1 MNSFES
7 LNHRTKQNERNFS
20 VKNTKTFPFA
30 NIVNADRENFKRDLA
45 YTIDCC
51 FCNEMSKSTDGK
63 LSYAGAQSI
72 LANVRTLFKERTGVI
87 PAEVEKAC
95 LLSEAIVAP
104 SRKAKIKLLKAA
116 GGIGGSTVCIVAII
130 SQIGI
135 ILGWGKGVIAAITA
149 FFVGTSFTAQY
160 IAIAIAGGVMMG
172 LAIYFR
178 GSGSDAE
185 GNEKFLKAL
194 KRSCC
199 AAVDAIWNEH
209 GTKLAAA

>member
-1 MNSFES
+1 M
-7 LNHRTKQNERNFS
+7 
-20 VKNTKTFPFA
+20 KNTKNFPFA
-30 NIVNADRENFKRDLA
+30 NIADADKENFKRDLT

-51 FCNEMSKSTDGK
+51 FCDEMSKSADGT

-72 LANVRTLFKERTGVI
+72 LTKVRCIFKERTGVI

-104 SRKAKIKLLKAA
+104 SRKAKIRLLKTAS
-116 GGIGGSTVCIVAII
+116 GIGGSVAGIVTII

-135 ILGWGKGVIAAITA
+135 ILGWGKAVTAAITA

-160 IAIAIAGGVMMG
+160 IAIGIAAGVVG
-172 LAIYFR
+172 LSIYFMV
-178 GSGSDAE
+178 SGSDVKRT
-185 GNEKFLKAL
+185 EKFIKAL

-199 AAVDAIWNEH
+199 AAVDSIWDEH
-209 GTKLAAA
+209 GTKLVAA

>member
-7 LNHRTKQNERNFS
+7 LNHRTQQNERNFS
-20 VKNTKTFPFA
+20 MKNTKTFPFA
-30 NIVNADRENFKRDLA
+30 NIVNADKENFKRDLA
-45 YTIDCC
+45 YTIDYS
-51 FCNEMSKSTDGK
+51 FHYEMNKSSDGK

-72 LANVRTLFKERTGVI
+72 LVNVRTIFKERTGVI

-95 LLSEAIVAP
+95 LLSEAIIAP
-104 SRKAKIKLLKAA
+104 SRKAKIQLLKAA
-116 GGIGGSTVCIVAII
+116 GGIGGSTACIVAII

-135 ILGWGKGVIAAITA
+135 ILGWGKGVIAAVTA

-160 IAIAIAGGVMMG
+160 ITIGIAAGVMG
-172 LAIYFR
+172 LAIYFMV
-178 GSGSDAE
+178 SGSDAQR
-185 GNEKFLKAL
+185 NEKFLKAL

-199 AAVDAIWNEH
+199 AAVDAIWDEH

>member
-7 LNHRTKQNERNFS
+7 LNHRTQQNERNFS
-20 VKNTKTFPFA
+20 MKNTKTFPFT
-30 NIVNADRENFKRDLA
+30 NIVNADKENFKRDLA
-45 YTIDCC
+45 YTIDCS
-51 FCNEMSKSTDGK
+51 FCDEMNKSSDGK

-72 LANVRTLFKERTGVI
+72 LARVRTLFKERTGVI

-116 GGIGGSTVCIVAII
+116 GVTGCSVACITTII
-130 SQIGI
+130 SQFGI
-135 ILGWGKGVIAAITA
+135 ILGWGKGVTAAVTA

-160 IAIAIAGGVMMG
+160 ITIGIAAGVMG
-172 LAIYFR
+172 LAIYFMGR
-178 GSGSDAE
+178 GSDAQRT
-185 GNEKFLKAL
+185 EKFLKAL

-199 AAVDAIWNEH
+199 AAVDAIWDEH

>member
-1 MNSFES
+1 M
-7 LNHRTKQNERNFS
+7 
-20 VKNTKTFPFA
+20 KNTKTFPLA

-72 LANVRTLFKERTGVI
+72 FANVRTLFKERTGVI

-95 LLSEAIVAP
+95 LLSEAIIAP
-104 SRKAKIKLLKAA
+104 SRKAKIQLLKAA
-116 GGIGGSTVCIVAII
+116 GGIGGSTTCIVAII

-135 ILGWGKGVIAAITA
+135 ILGWGKGVIAAVTA

-160 IAIAIAGGVMMG
+160 ITIGIAAGVMVG

-178 GSGSDAE
+178 GSGSDAKRT
-185 GNEKFLKAL
+185 EKFLKAL

-199 AAVDAIWNEH
+199 AAVDAIWDEH

>member
-1 MNSFES
+1 M
-7 LNHRTKQNERNFS
+7 Q
-20 VKNTKTFPFA
+20 NTKKFPFS
-30 NIVNADRENFKRDLA
+30 NIVDADKENFKRDLA

-51 FCNEMSKSTDGK
+51 FCDEMAKSPNGK
-63 LSYAGAQSI
+63 LSYAGAKTI
-72 LANVRTLFKERTGVI
+72 LANVRALFKERTGVI

-116 GGIGGSTVCIVAII
+116 GGIGGSIACIVAII

-135 ILGWGKGVIAAITA
+135 ILGWGKGVTAAVTA

-160 IAIAIAGGVMMG
+160 ITIGIAAGVMG
-172 LAIYFR
+172 LALYFIVR
-178 GSGSDAE
+178 GSDAE
-185 GNEKFLKAL
+185 RTEKFIKAL

-199 AAVDAIWNEH
+199 AAVDSVWDEY
-209 GTKLAAA
+209 GDKLAAA

>member
-1 MNSFES
+1 M
-7 LNHRTKQNERNFS
+7 
-20 VKNTKTFPFA
+20 KNTKTFPLA

-51 FCNEMSKSTDGK
+51 FCNEMNKSSDGK
-63 LSYAGAQSI
+63 LSYAGAQNI

-95 LLSEAIVAP
+95 LLSEAIIAP

-116 GGIGGSTVCIVAII
+116 GGISGSTACIVAII

-135 ILGWGKGVIAAITA
+135 ILGWGKSVIATITA

-160 IAIAIAGGVMMG
+160 IAIAIAGGVMG
-172 LAIYFR
+172 LAIYFMV
-178 GSGSDAE
+178 SGSDAQR
-185 GNEKFLKAL
+185 NEKFLKAL

-199 AAVDAIWNEH
+199 AAVDAIWDEH